1 MHLADLLFWLL
12 IEFAVIFLFFLI
24 PGYLIPCWHAYRK
37 YFINSDDE
45 KESRRIQERRPTKK
59 GIRREIRLSLQTILV
74 FSVMGTGL
82 YQMYKAD
89 LTGIYWN
96 TFKYPL
102 YYIPVSFVL
111 CLVVHDTMFYW
122 THRLMHW
129 RPIFKYTH
137 AGHHKS
143 VSPTPW
149 AIFAFQPAEA
159 VLQFLCL
166 GLIIV
171 FIPMKPIVLAAY
183 LSFDSMINIAGHTGH
198 EVVPS
203 WMSKHWFF
211 KRFNNVTHHDNHHT
225 NMRCNFGAFFNVW
238 DRWMGTFVD
247 HEPAEDSLVVAE
259 QPGAP
264 SDLVLLKSSQDRG
277 SVSKEEAAVASGS
290 STSELL
296 ARDAALEESLPR

>member
-1 MHLADLLFWLL
+1 MADFVLLLL
-12 IEFAVIFLFFLI
+12 IEFAVIFLFLLV

-37 YFINSDDE
+37 YFVNSDDE
-45 KESRRIQERRPTKK
+45 IAKRQIQERRPNEK
-59 GIRREIRLSLQTILV
+59 GIRREIKMSLQTILI

-82 YQMYKAD
+82 YQLYKAG

-96 TFKYPL
+96 TFAYPL
-102 YYIPVSFVL
+102 WYLPLSFL
-111 CLVVHDTMFYW
+111 ICLVVHDTLFYW

-171 FIPMKPIVLAAY
+171 FVPMKPIVLIAY
-183 LSFDSMINIAGHTGH
+183 LSYDSMINIAGHTGH
-198 EVVPS
+198 EMVPA
-203 WMSKHWFF
+203 WVSKHWLF
-211 KRFNNVTHHDNHHT
+211 KGLNNVTHHDNHHT

-247 HEPAEDSLVVAE
+247 HEPVVDSPLVAEEARVDTVPIPKMKASRSQPVAGHRDSLAHME
-259 QPGAP
+259 KGRA
-264 SDLVLLKSSQDRG
+264 G
-277 SVSKEEAAVASGS
+277 S
-290 STSELL
+290 
-296 ARDAALEESLPR
+296 